1 MWLKRFDPMEAA
13 RSATEA
19 ARAAAGERLLSAA
32 LYGSAAR
39 GEFDA
44 AHSDVNVVFVFS
56 ELGVPELEALRRA
69 HPSWVRHRVTRPLL
83 LAKQSLDDSQ
93 DTFPL
98 EYLLLR
104 AWYQVLHGADFFGSL
119 QVEHASLRN
128 EVERVLRAQE
138 LGLAMSYIALAGTPG
153 GARHWAA
160 QASRAIGASASGL
173 LHLVGEAMPARR
185 AELAERCAARFG
197 VDREALCA
205 LLTRDPDRP
214 RIEASRLLDSA
225 RLLVGR
231 LLAEAE
237 RLARPSSATG

>member
-1 MWLKRFDPMEAA
+1 MWPRRFDPMEAA
-13 RSATEA
+13 RSAVEA
-19 ARAAAGERLLSAA
+19 AREAAGERLLSAA

-39 GEFDA
+39 GEFDS

-56 ELGVPELEALRRA
+56 ALGAAELEALRRA
-69 HPSWVRHRVTRPLL
+69 HRSWARRRVTRPLL
-83 LAKQSLDDSQ
+83 LAKKSLDDSQ

-104 AWYQVLHGADFFGSL
+104 EWHQLLHGPDLYAGLTIDR
-119 QVEHASLRN
+119 ACLRSA
-128 EVERVLRAQE
+128 VERLLRAQE
-138 LGLAMSYIALAGTPG
+138 LGLAVSWVALAGTPG

-173 LHLVGEAMPARR
+173 LHLVGEPIPARR
-185 AELAERCAARFG
+185 ADLAERCAARFG
-197 VDREALCA
+197 VDRDALTA

-214 RIEASRLLDSA
+214 RIEASRLLESA
-225 RLLVGR
+225 RLLVER

-237 RLARPSSATG
+237 RLDGTPNT

>member
-1 MWLKRFDPMEAA
+1 MWPRRFDPMEAA
-13 RSATEA
+13 QAAVDA
-19 ARAAAGERLLSAA
+19 ARQAVGDRLQSAA

-39 GEFDA
+39 GEFDT

-56 ELGVPELEALRRA
+56 VLGAVELGALRHA
-69 HPSWVRHRVTRPLL
+69 HRTWARRRVARPLL
-83 LAKQSLDDSQ
+83 LARKSLEDSQ

-104 AWYQVLHGADFFGSL
+104 EWHRVLHGPDLYA
-119 QVEHASLRN
+119 ALRIDRACLRSA
-128 EVERVLRAQE
+128 VERLLRAQD
-138 LGLAMSYIALAGTPG
+138 LGLAVSWVALAGTPG

-173 LHLVGEAMPARR
+173 LHLVGEPIPARR
-185 AELAERCAARFG
+185 ADLAERCAARFG
-197 VDREALCA
+197 VERDALLA

-214 RIEASRLLDSA
+214 RVEASRLLESA
-225 RLLVGR
+225 RLLVER

-237 RLARPSSATG
+237 RLDGSTGA

>member
-1 MWLKRFDPMEAA
+1 MWPRRFDPMEAA
-13 RSATEA
+13 RSAVDA
-19 ARAAAGERLLSAA
+19 ALAAAGDRLLSAA

-56 ELGVPELEALRRA
+56 ELGAAELQSLRHA
-69 HPSWVRHRVTRPLL
+69 HRSWARHRVTRPLL
-83 LAKQSLDDSQ
+83 LSKRSLDDSQ

-104 AWYQVLHGADFFGSL
+104 EWHRVLHGPDLYAGL
-119 QVEHASLRN
+119 V
-128 EVERVLRAQE
+128 VERACLRSAVERLLRAQE
-138 LGLAMSYIALAGTPG
+138 LGLAVSWVALAGTPG
-153 GARHWAA
+153 GARHWAS

-173 LHLVGEAMPARR
+173 LHLAGEPMPAKR

-197 VDREALCA
+197 VEREGLLA

-214 RIEASRLLDSA
+214 RVEATRLLESA
-225 RLLVGR
+225 RLLVER

-237 RLARPSSATG
+237 RLDGRAGT